1 LFVGFTVYRG
11 WEELMCVLEKGGWG
25 GGVEGEEG
33 VDGGGEKR
41 GGEGVSIDL
50 INYLTTGT
58 GIDNK

>member
-1 LFVGFTVYRG
+1 
-11 WEELMCVLEKGGWG
+11 MCVLEKGWG
-25 GGVEGEEG
+25 GAEGKEG

>member
-1 LFVGFTVYRG
+1 
-11 WEELMCVLEKGGWG
+11 MCVLEKGWG
-25 GGVEGEEG
+25 GAEGKEG
-33 VDGGGEKR
+33 VDRGGEKR